1 MTCNFPKE
9 RLLTK
14 RPDGLSGLSSL
25 SPTLDF
31 YSFATN
37 SGFLFH
43 GGGDTPKTKARMAL
57 FVVLWEDD
65 VDGFSELLA
74 HCRSQVNYKT
84 HEPVYDH

>member
-1 MTCNFPKE
+1 MAYLVY
-9 RLLTK
+9 LL
-14 RPDGLSGLSSL
+14 SL
-25 SPTLDF
+25 PLWIFTPLPPTQG
-31 YSFATN
+31 SC
-37 SGFLFH
+37 SME
-43 GGGDTPKTKARMAL
+43 GGDTPKTKARTAL